1 MLSTIRR
8 RSSASPI
15 SDRSYHGRMTRIKIC
30 CITSLEEANLAIRY
44 GADALG
50 LVSWM
55 PNGEGILGDEK
66 ISELSAT
73 IPSGVRQFLLTCR
86 QQASEIVRQVRE
98 AGTDTVQLVDRM
110 KVPDLLRLREELPE
124 VSLVQVVHVSD
135 PSSIAEAE
143 AVAPY
148 VDSILL
154 DSGKPDSPVR
164 TLGGTGD
171 AHDWSISAEIVRR
184 VPVPVLLAGGL
195 GPDNVAQ
202 AIREVQPWGV
212 DVCSRLRPQA
222 RLDEDLLA
230 AFVDAVRGA
239 DTSVIS

>member
-1 MLSTIRR
+1 
-8 RSSASPI
+8 
-15 SDRSYHGRMTRIKIC
+15 MTRIKIC

-66 ISELSAT
+66 ISELAAT

-143 AVAPY
+143 AVAPH

-230 AFVDAVRGA
+230 AFVHAVRGCKRH
-239 DTSVIS
+239 DTDVRSPSNGVASAPSFPRSPRI